1 MLSRSTILVALLL
14 TSLLAAPVADAQ
26 KHKRRKPKAE
36 PSPQAE
42 TVPPESAEAPVA
54 GPAESTTAP
63 ADGVDA
69 GATVPAPTTPVAAAA
84 PTAAVSEAESGPDLE
99 ALRQEFTDV
108 MDAVVQLRSR
118 VAVLGRQLFE
128 TRVRVRVDNQ
138 ARETQS
144 LVKLSLL
151 LDGAPVHKAEGA
163 TRSDKVQQVFDGY
176 AAPGPHVLTIEAEQR
191 SKEDDKYRYTTR
203 DTFRFE
209 VIRGKASVVTVVL
222 EDDSGIAEDFPDDE
236 EGEYEVTTRVR
247 VETRD
252 LK

>member
-1 MLSRSTILVALLL
+1 MSSRSTIFVALLL
-14 TSLLAAPVADAQ
+14 GSLLAAPVVDAQ

-36 PSPQAE
+36 PSAQSEAAQPEPVPAPAAE
-42 TVPPESAEAPVA
+42 PTE
-54 GPAESTTAP
+54 GPAAP
-63 ADGVDA
+63 ADAQVA
-69 GATVPAPTTPVAAAA
+69 GAPAPASASGATAAAA
-84 PTAAVSEAESGPDLE
+84 SDAGSEAESGPDLE

-138 ARETQS
+138 AAETQS

-151 LDGAPVHKAEGA
+151 LDGAPVHRAEGV
-163 TRSDKVQQVFDGY
+163 TRGEKIQQVFDGY
-176 AAPGPHVLTIEAEQR
+176 AAPGPHVLTVEAEQR
-191 SKEDDKYRYTTR
+191 SKENDKYRYTTR

-209 VIRGKASVVTVVL
+209 VIRGKTSVVTVVL

-247 VETRD
+247 VETRGP
-252 LK
+252 